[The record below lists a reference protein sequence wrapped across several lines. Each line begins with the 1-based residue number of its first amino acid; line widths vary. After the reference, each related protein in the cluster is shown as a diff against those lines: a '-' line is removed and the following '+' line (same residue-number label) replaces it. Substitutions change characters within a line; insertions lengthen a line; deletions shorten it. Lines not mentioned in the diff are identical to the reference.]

1 MLQVLVIEDD
11 RRVAD
16 FLVRGLRAEGLGV
29 EVAHDGPEGL
39 RLALDWS
46 ARLADQAGVIL
57 LDRMLPGLD
66 GATLC
71 RHLRQQGVDTPVLM
85 LTAMGTVD
93 DKVQGLRGGA
103 DDYLV
108 KPFAFDELLARIEA
122 LARRGHL
129 PRVSASPMLQVADL
143 VLHRDTMR
151 VTRAG
156 QPLSLTARELALLE
170 FLMSSPGKLLSRE
183 RILSRVWGAH
193 ADPLTN
199 VVDVYIR
206 RLRVKVDEGR
216 EAPLIQTVRGL
227 GYRLEAQ
234 GAL

>member
-71 RHLRQQGVDTPVLM
+71 R
-85 LTAMGTVD
+85 AC
-93 DKVQGLRGGA
+93 
-103 DDYLV
+103 
-108 KPFAFDELLARIEA
+108 
-122 LARRGHL
+122 
-129 PRVSASPMLQVADL
+129 ASKAW
-143 VLHRDTMR
+143 
-151 VTRAG
+151 TR
-156 QPLSLTARELALLE
+156 PC
-170 FLMSSPGKLLSRE
+170 
-183 RILSRVWGAH
+183 
-193 ADPLTN
+193 
-199 VVDVYIR
+199 
-206 RLRVKVDEGR
+206 
-216 EAPLIQTVRGL
+216 
-227 GYRLEAQ
+227 
-234 GAL
+234 